1 MKLLS
6 LRLLLLWLLCCVGH
20 GDAQRTNLT
29 IGIALA
35 EVGSISAMT
44 EAALMAVNDV
54 NSDPTLLPNITL
66 LTRMGYSWS
75 VGTAVQ
81 NVVSFSGVSGLVGI
95 IGQSYS
101 TITVPM
107 APVSKVFNILQ
118 CSGSSTTTTLTDKS
132 SYSTFFRTIPNDN
145 LQAPAILAFVRS
157 RGWSN
162 ILLMIAANQYG
173 FGIQAAIQQLA
184 PGMGITVQAIGT
196 YNAPI
201 TGTDIDDQII
211 KLKATG
217 YQIIV
222 FVGVDTDL
230 ILYLERAAIYDFVGP
245 RYTYIGS
252 DATYSISNTLT
263 SVTPYNTTAN
273 MQLASGLVSIMPQ
286 EVGTTLNTRAQSIYN
301 RFVAAHGNIAP
312 RPGMFFTY
320 DCVLG
325 MAYAIKQLLANGNTT
340 VAAIASRS
348 FPMAVTSVLTP
359 FVGSTGQ
366 VTFSA
371 GERIGNYIVG
381 NYIFNASAM
390 SLVSVVSQNL
400 SVTDIQPVIYPSGLT
415 VPSTDHIVLPE
426 VYIAY
431 TDPAPIVLI
440 IIYMIGL
447 LSTLFCWIY
456 VLIKSNTPAI
466 KAMSP
471 PFLQIISLGLVL
483 LWLTVFGFTGKMSA
497 VSCQLQNW
505 FGWLGFSIIT
515 GSQLVKAYRIWVI
528 FDNQKLKKSALT
540 NIVLFGY
547 TALVVSVNVIL
558 LAVWMAI
565 DPPVPTLITVNGSY
579 VYYDCV
585 SSTSASHA
593 IMDTLIAYNGVLQL
607 AVLLFAYK
615 TQNVDSVYRESK
627 WMTYTS
633 LFNILCGAIVIIIL
647 STGNGTPSGNYYIR
661 VIVLLIAILVTLYC
675 HLGRL
680 ILAVQSS
687 ANHVSRPRDSQTS
700 TAASPT
706 KQSETNYAFI
716 VDVVVKEEGNLF
728 STWEAR
734 RLIFVAEHMAL
745 CMFPVAVAEEK
756 IGGGG
761 GGGGGNLEE
770 FSKKKMRTVITKPG
784 ICVYLPNCTFADGGG
799 SDTIVFSAGKGGK
812 TYLMQTKNEEDKQRV
827 KDICEQCATRSKGPS
842 KIHRTSEA

>member
-1 MKLLS
+1 MTIYS
-6 LRLLLLWLLCCVGH
+6 LCGPES
-20 GDAQRTNLT
+20 
-29 IGIALA
+29 IG
-35 EVGSISAMT
+35 
-44 EAALMAVNDV
+44 
-54 NSDPTLLPNITL
+54 P
-66 LTRMGYSWS
+66 
-75 VGTAVQ
+75 
-81 NVVSFSGVSGLVGI
+81 FS
-95 IGQSYS
+95 
-101 TITVPM
+101 
-107 APVSKVFNILQ
+107 
-118 CSGSSTTTTLTDKS
+118 TTTLTDKS

-162 ILLMIAANQYG
+162 ILLMIAGCGDEPVTSLRRACDQWQRYM
-173 FGIQAAIQQLA
+173 AAARHIAFVVMARCTLTYIDMQ
-184 PGMGITVQAIGT
+184 ITVQAIGT

-201 TGTDIDDQII
+201 TAQGDGISNHC
-211 KLKATG
+211 LCR
-217 YQIIV
+217 
-222 FVGVDTDL
+222 VDTDL

-440 IIYMIGL
+440 IIYMI
-447 LSTLFCWIY
+447 
-456 VLIKSNTPAI
+456 
-466 KAMSP
+466 AMSP

-528 FDNQKLKKSALT
+528 FDNQKLKMILLSNVT
-540 NIVLFGY
+540 LFTY
-547 TALVVSVNVIL
+547 TAVIVAVNLIL
-558 LAVWMAI
+558 LIVWAI
-565 DPPVPTLITVNGSY
+565 LDPPVPVLITVNEAY
-579 VYYDCV
+579 QYYDC
-585 SSTSASHA
+585 SSSRFSGFILSRA
-593 IMDTLIAYNGVLQL
+593 IVAYNITLQF

-633 LFNILCGAIVIIIL
+633 LFNILCGAIAFIVIW
-647 STGNGTPSGNYYIR
+647 TGNGTLSSNFFLKSILM
-661 VIVLLIAILVTLYC
+661 LLAIFLNLYC
-675 HLGRL
+675 HVGRL
-680 ILAVQSS
+680 ILTSSTVWGKHMENDHEGSAVTGKTT
-687 ANHVSRPRDSQTS
+687 HSRTDT
-700 TAASPT
+700 
-706 KQSETNYAFI
+706 F

-734 RLIFVAEHMAL
+734 RLIISNDQTNVSIDHPES
-745 CMFPVAVAEEK
+745 P
-756 IGGGG
+756 
-761 GGGGGNLEE
+761 
-770 FSKKKMRTVITKPG
+770 KKKVAIERPG
-784 ICVYLPNCTFADGGG
+784 ICARIRNCSIEDAPGDQLIFSTGHGGR
-799 SDTIVFSAGKGGK
+799 
-812 TYLMQTKNEEDKQRV
+812 TYVIEFQTSEDKEKLLCLQ
-827 KDICEQCATRSKGPS
+827 ELATYRLKNSKS
-842 KIHRTSEA
+842 IKRTVEA